1 MATTSSS
8 AQSRY
13 PQDNAGTIPRPEHH
27 FTFGL
32 WTVGNRGRDPFG
44 DAVRA
49 TIPPVTIVEKLAQ
62 LGAYGVNLHDNDLV
76 PIEASPADRDRI
88 VKGFKAALRE
98 TGMRVPMATTNLFYD
113 PAFKE
118 GAFTS
123 NDARV
128 RAFALQ
134 KTMRSMDLGV
144 ELGATTYVF
153 WGGREGLETNAAKSP
168 QEAIKRFREA
178 LNFLCEYARE
188 QKYDLKF
195 ALEAKP
201 NEPRGDIFLPTS
213 GHMLAFIYTLDHPEM
228 VGLNPEVAHE
238 QMPGLDFS
246 HVVGQALD
254 AGKLFHIDLNG
265 QKPGRY
271 DQDLRFASEDQ
282 KGAFFLVKLLED
294 AKWPGMRH
302 FDSHAY
308 RTEDE
313 QGVWDFAYYSMRS
326 YLILKEKA
334 ARFNS
339 DQEIQGLLKRQAE
352 LSRASIDG
360 ISREGHITYNTKSAE
375 ALKNHTFDLPALRAT
390 GFEYE
395 RLDQL
400 TTELLLGVR

>member
-1 MATTSSS
+1 MTTK
-8 AQSRY
+8 Y
-13 PQDNAGTIPRPEHH
+13 PKDGYVPKPEHH

-49 TIPPVTIVEKLAQ
+49 TIEPVRIVQKLGE

-76 PIEASPADRDRI
+76 PFGASTADRDRI
-88 VKGFKAALRE
+88 VKGFQAALRE
-98 TGMRVPMATTNLFYD
+98 TGMKVPMATTNLFYD
-113 PAFKE
+113 PVFKE

-153 WGGREGLETNAAKSP
+153 WGGREGVETNAAKSP
-168 QEAIKRFREA
+168 QDAIKRFREA
-178 LNFLCEYARE
+178 LNFLCEYAKA

-228 VGLNPEVAHE
+228 VGLNPETAHE

-246 HVVGQALD
+246 HGVAQALE

-313 QGVWDFAYYSMRS
+313 EGVWDFAYYSMRS

-334 ARFNS
+334 ARFNA
-339 DQEIQGLLKRQAE
+339 DPEIQAILKKQAE
-352 LSRASIDG
+352 LASA
-360 ISREGHITYNTKSAE
+360 SVEGSTGGHFAYSARSGD
-375 ALKNHTFDLPALRAT
+375 ALKNATFDIPAMRAT
-390 GFEYE
+390 AYEFE

-400 TTELLLGVR
+400 TTEVLLGVR